1 VQRFLA
7 DLNVFT
13 ELLANAINL
22 YSGGPLRGTEL
33 NLILYKNTSIKDRS
47 MLYNRDAQMFFV
59 TTDYNKT
66 KNITRKE
73 RFSYRYLTPMLSRI
87 IIVLV
92 AAVFPLRDYI

>member
-7 DLNVFT
+7 DLNTFT

-47 MLYNRDAQMFFV
+47 MLYNKDAGMFFV
-59 TTDYNKT
+59 KTDYNKT
-66 KNITRKE
+66 NNITRKE
-73 RFSYRYLTPMLSRI
+73 RVSYRYLTPVLSRI
-87 IIVLV
+87 VIIYV
-92 AAVFPLRDYI
+92 AAVLPLRDYI

>member
-1 VQRFLA
+1 MLNKTGQSIIDTPQLERFKSWFLQELLKGDSQYHQFFVKDVRNGRNQIKRSNVQRFLA

-47 MLYNRDAQMFFV
+47 ML
-59 TTDYNKT
+59 
-66 KNITRKE
+66 
-73 RFSYRYLTPMLSRI
+73 
-87 IIVLV
+87 
-92 AAVFPLRDYI
+92 